1 MAYCTWI
8 YNACNS
14 ISKDAWWD
22 RHTERKGK
30 GLIWF
35 MELQKRIKGYISK
48 GKKSKSAKRIKAYI
62 SKGKRNGE

>member
-1 MAYCTWI
+1 
-8 YNACNS
+8 
-14 ISKDAWWD
+14 
-22 RHTERKGK
+22 
-30 GLIWF
+30 